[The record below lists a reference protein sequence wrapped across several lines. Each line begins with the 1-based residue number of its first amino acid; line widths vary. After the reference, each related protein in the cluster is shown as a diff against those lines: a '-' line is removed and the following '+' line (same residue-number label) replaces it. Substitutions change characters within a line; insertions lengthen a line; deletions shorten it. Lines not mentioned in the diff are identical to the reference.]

1 MISKDN
7 IKDKLEKLELL
18 IDKTQPDESDKE
30 QLFQQHQIDNCDNIR
45 YVDNLKNQL
54 NLTLDEREHLIY
66 IMRTSNKVW
75 KMRNKMLDGDWS
87 LEDIKFDDMEK
98 ELRTLLPTNK
108 IGAIKYYRKVMIEE
122 FGKQVSL
129 RDSKERIDN
138 LDREMTYEQGLI
150 INH

>member
-45 YVDNLKNQL
+45 YVDNLNSGYGWT
-54 NLTLDEREHLIY
+54 NGEREHLIY

-108 IGAIKYYRKVMIEE
+108 IGAIKHYRKVMIEE

>member
-1 MISKDN
+1 M
-7 IKDKLEKLELL
+7 
-18 IDKTQPDESDKE
+18 
-30 QLFQQHQIDNCDNIR
+30 HNIR

-75 KMRNKMLDGDWS
+75 KMRNKMLDGDWN
-87 LEDIKFDDMEK
+87 LEDIKLDEMEK
-98 ELRTLLPTNK
+98 ELRNLLPNNK
-108 IGAIKYYRKVMIEE
+108 IGAIKHYRQVMIDE

-138 LDREMTYEQGLI
+138 LSREMTYEQGLI

>member
-45 YVDNLKNQL
+45 YVDNLNSGYGWT
-54 NLTLDEREHLIY
+54 NGEREHLIY

-75 KMRNKMLDGDWS
+75 KMRNKMLDGDSTTDIDSTSFVNISDTDGDGTIDRFGGQQAESVMMSYHSIYITTTDGS
-87 LEDIKFDDMEK
+87 L
-98 ELRTLLPTNK
+98 
-108 IGAIKYYRKVMIEE
+108 
-122 FGKQVSL
+122 
-129 RDSKERIDN
+129 
-138 LDREMTYEQGLI
+138 
-150 INH
+150 